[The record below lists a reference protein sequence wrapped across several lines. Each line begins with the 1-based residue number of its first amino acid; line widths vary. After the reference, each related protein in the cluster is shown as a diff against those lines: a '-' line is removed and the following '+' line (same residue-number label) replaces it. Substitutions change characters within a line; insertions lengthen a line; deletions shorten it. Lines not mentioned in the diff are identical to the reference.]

1 MKDFFELD
9 YNKQCQVASEALQRM
24 AQAAMT
30 DPNVRSIETLAAKQG
45 LTIEALWADICR
57 SQGIEANGH
66 HLTNAFLGG
75 LFSLDGVHPT
85 NTGYAVIANKFITT
99 LNQTRGTSIPLV
111 NVNEVASTDPLIFA
125 AAVRAVSLSKHV
137 SPATAAALRALLLHT
152 SSQK

>member
-1 MKDFFELD
+1 
-9 YNKQCQVASEALQRM
+9 
-24 AQAAMT
+24 
-30 DPNVRSIETLAAKQG
+30 
-45 LTIEALWADICR
+45 
-57 SQGIEANGH
+57 
-66 HLTNAFLGG
+66 LTNAFLGG

-111 NVNEVASTDPLIFA
+111 NINEVASTDPLIFA
-125 AAVRAVSLSKHV
+125 EAARAVSLSKHV